1 MNRTVLLLATTL
13 LATPLLAAPSA
24 LLAQSS
30 SSSLVAPDATTDSAS
45 LLVFDGGAGQAASPI
60 RGARNGG
67 AVSDGMFSRLAFGAG
82 ISPLGIQLQAATN
95 ITRHFNVRGT
105 GSFFGY
111 TDSFTT
117 NGISASAK
125 LNLASA
131 GASLDVYPFHSG
143 FRLSPGVLFYNQ
155 NGLSASTNVAPGTSF
170 TLNESTYYS
179 ASANPVT
186 GATPVVGTATLGLYA
201 NKPAFS
207 ITTGWGNMV
216 KSTGHWSFPFEAG
229 VAFTG
234 QPTLTASLSGWAC
247 LDQAQT
253 QCQNIA
259 DPNNPIAQA
268 VQNNLSAQIA
278 KWTSDISPLRF
289 YPILSFG
296 VGYSFRIR

>member
-1 MNRTVLLLATTL
+1 MYRTALLLTA
-13 LATPLLAAPSA
+13 ALLAAPCA

-30 SSSLVAPDATTDSAS
+30 SISFVSPDATSDSTSA
-45 LLVFDGGAGQAASPI
+45 LAFEGAGQAASPI